1 MIRAEVFSEGQIL
14 PRGKLLMKYKYEYIG
29 NSKKLE
35 SRCI

>member
-1 MIRAEVFSEGQIL
+1 MIRAGAFSEGQSF